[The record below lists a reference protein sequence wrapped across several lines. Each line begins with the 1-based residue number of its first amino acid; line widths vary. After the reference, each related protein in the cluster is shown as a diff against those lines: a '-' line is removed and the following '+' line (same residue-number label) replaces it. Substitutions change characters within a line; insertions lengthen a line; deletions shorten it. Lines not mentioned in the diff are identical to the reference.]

1 MSDKLKEIALIPNT
15 LKDPDFNATRAIA
28 EITARNGVAPL
39 VESEYAKNI
48 EPAVSADRERL
59 FNSDMI
65 VTLGGDGTLLT
76 AVHTFEGTK
85 AAFLGIN
92 YGNLGFLTEI
102 EKNSFEEFERILNGN
117 FTVTQHLTINTSL
130 NGVLYTSL
138 NDATIHRDAM
148 SSMIKFRVSINGEQ
162 LYTISADG
170 IIISTPTGSTA
181 YSLSAGGPIVDP
193 TVDVIILTLICPHDL
208 NSRSILIPK
217 DMAVTVEII
226 SASAN
231 AAVNFDGRKAVTVK
245 SGDVLTVS
253 SGDKIKLVRTG
264 ESSFYK
270 RLKQKLF

>member
-15 LKDPDFNATRAIA
+15 LKDPDFSATQKIA
-28 EITARNGVAPL
+28 EITARNGVVPL
-39 VESEYAKNI
+39 VEREYAKNI
-48 EPAVSADRERL
+48 KPAVSADRERL

-76 AVHTFEGTK
+76 AVHAFEGTK

-102 EKNSFEEFERILNGN
+102 EKNSFAEFERILNGK
-117 FTVTQHLTINTSL
+117 FTVTQHLTINTAL

-148 SSMIKFRVSINGEQ
+148 SSMIKFKVSINGEQ

-226 SASAN
+226 SSSAN